1 MTDSMR
7 ERFEAWCWPNAK
19 FDNVELARVRGVD
32 NKYIIP
38 FNSMYSSFAAGYQAA
53 QADARALVGEMYDY
67 IMNDECTQYLP
78 EKLLTK
84 AQAFM
89 EGK

>member
-1 MTDSMR
+1 MTDAVR
-7 ERFEAWCWPNAK
+7 EKFEREYKEHDLGKDSFGDYNHQATEDA
-19 FDNVELARVRGVD
+19 FLD
-32 NKYIIP
+32 
-38 FNSMYSSFAAGYQAA
+38 YSSGYTAAHEEAK
-53 QADARALVGEMYDY
+53 ALVGELYDY

-89 EGK
+89 EGKV